1 MTDFRTTFHQELDEV
16 LAEVARLGRSTT
28 ESIARATAV
37 ILDNDLEGA
46 AYLVEFDDEVD
57 ARSLMVEDRCYQM
70 LALQAPVA
78 GDLRKVVSLVRIIAD
93 VERSF
98 DLIVNIC
105 KATRRLYGHNLDPQL
120 RSTIAKMGEQAQ
132 KLFAEAI
139 QSLVDENSSR
149 AAALDDMDSHLDEL
163 HRQFIQSILD
173 SHAAGRVEVQVAI
186 QLAMI
191 ARFYERIG
199 DHAVNVAEKVFY
211 IVTGRTLDR
220 DRTGEIPRVP
230 ASTD

>member
-1 MTDFRTTFHQELDEV
+1 MADFRTTFHQELDEV
-16 LAEVARLGRSTT
+16 FAEVARLGRSTT
-28 ESIARATAV
+28 EAIARATSV
-37 ILDNDLEGA
+37 ILDNDLEAA

-57 ARSLMVEDRCYQM
+57 ARSLAVEDRCYQM

-105 KATRRLYGHNLDPQL
+105 KATRRLYGQQLDPEL
-120 RSTIAKMGEQAQ
+120 RSIIAKMGEQAQ
-132 KLFAEAI
+132 KLFAESI
-139 QSLVDENSSR
+139 QSLEEENSSR
-149 AAALDDMDSHLDEL
+149 AAALDDMDSYLDDL
-163 HRQFIQSILD
+163 HRRFIQAVLD
-173 SHAAGRVEVQVAI
+173 SHSAGRVEVQVAI

-199 DHAVNVAEKVFY
+199 DHAVNVAEKVY
-211 IVTGRTLDR
+211 YVVTGRMLDHE
-220 DRTGEIPRVP
+220 RTGEIPRVP
-230 ASTD
+230 DAPR